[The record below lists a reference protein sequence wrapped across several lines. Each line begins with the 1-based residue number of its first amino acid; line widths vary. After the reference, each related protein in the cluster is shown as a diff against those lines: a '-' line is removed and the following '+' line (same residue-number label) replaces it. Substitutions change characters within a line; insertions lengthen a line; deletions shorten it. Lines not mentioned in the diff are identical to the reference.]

1 MDSKEWKWHPEGNK
15 IKTKWGIDIDPEK
28 VWQEYPRPQLERKDW
43 LNLDGLWSYS
53 IKDLKAP
60 FPEKYDGKILIPFCL
75 ESSLSGV
82 MKSLN
87 EKQFLYYSKNFKI
100 PEEWKGKNILI
111 HFNAV
116 DWICELF
123 INEIRI
129 GEHIGGY
136 SAFSFDITK
145 SLKEG
150 INKIVL
156 KVWDPSDKG
165 YQPVGKQTFSPNS
178 IWYTPISG
186 IWQTV
191 WIEPVSEKYIK
202 TLEVK
207 NDFDSKEIRI
217 NFKLN
222 LEEKLPLSISLIY
235 NEKEILK
242 SNGFTNKEII
252 FKIPDEYF
260 HPWSPSEPNIYI
272 IKAQLLNNKEE
283 ISDSISSYTTIR
295 KIEQKK
301 DKNGYYRIFL
311 NNKPLFNMGTLD
323 QGYWP
328 DGLYTPPSEEA
339 MIYDIQ
345 KLKDLG
351 FNTIRKHIKT
361 EPYRYYYFCD
371 KIGMLIWQDMPSG
384 DRQENIWE
392 HHALNAGTDVKR
404 SEESKKN
411 YYKEW
416 SEIID
421 NLKFFQCIIIWIP
434 FNEAWG
440 QFDTEK
446 VVNFTKEK
454 DPTRLINA
462 SSGGNHRI
470 CGNFLDVHSYPYP
483 DQYLKVDSLI
493 NILGEFGGLALD
505 IKGHTWKNDNWGYQT
520 LNTKEEITK
529 TYEEFINLII
539 NKMKGFSAAIY
550 TQTTDVENEVNGL
563 LTYDRAVVKV
573 IEERIKVTN
582 EKIINSLK

>member
-1 MDSKEWKWHPEGNK
+1 M
-15 IKTKWGIDIDPEK
+15 
-28 VWQEYPRPQLERKDW
+28 
-43 LNLDGLWSYS
+43 
-53 IKDLKAP
+53 
-60 FPEKYDGKILIPFCL
+60 
-75 ESSLSGV
+75 
-82 MKSLN
+82 
-87 EKQFLYYSKNFKI
+87 
-100 PEEWKGKNILI
+100 I

-150 INKIVL
+150 INKIIL

-191 WIEPVSEKYIK
+191 WIEPVSEKYFK
-202 TLEVK
+202 KLEVN
-207 NDFDSKEIRI
+207 NDLDSKEIRI

-222 LEEKLPLSISLIY
+222 LEEKLPLSINLIY

-242 SNGFTNKEII
+242 SNAITNKEII

-283 ISDSISSYTTIR
+283 IIDSISSYTTIR

-301 DKNGYYRIFL
+301 DENGYYRIFL

-351 FNTIRKHIKT
+351 FNTIRKHIKI

-563 LTYDRAVVKV
+563 LTYDRAVIKV
-573 IEERIKVTN
+573 IEQRIKVAN